1 MSIYPPFFVL
11 YEIGLLQETNSAF
24 SVWDTYYGSYL
35 QVVNNLSITYANYV
49 LNAYSLTSYFTGP
62 FVAL

>member
-1 MSIYPPFFVL
+1 MPPPSLL
-11 YEIGLLQETNSAF
+11 YEAMLLQETDSAC

-35 QVVNNLSITYANYV
+35 QVVNNLSITYSNYV